1 MLGEDNCDSPKNR
14 SNLGKSI
21 IVTEEKK
28 ETKVFLI
35 YIKFK

>member
-28 ETKVFLI
+28 ETKVLI
-35 YIKFK
+35 LI